1 MIANPVLKLYGDR
14 PYCGIRFVAPY
25 RGMFAMVDE
34 RIKELNKWISE
45 RKECVF
51 GPRFLRYRVIDMQ
64 GEMELEVGSFCECLP
79 ELQGAVACGVMPG
92 GRYATLTYSGLGLA
106 ANKQLLGWID
116 DEGYQSDRMSV
127 ATGDAFACRYE
138 AYLTDP
144 KVEPRKKRWQI
155 ELAIK
160 LKD

>member
-1 MIANPVLKLYGDR
+1 
-14 PYCGIRFVAPY
+14 
-25 RGMFAMVDE
+25 MFARVDE
-34 RIKELNKWISE
+34 RLKELNKWISE
-45 RKECVF
+45 REACAF

-64 GEMELEVGSFCECLP
+64 GDMALEVGAFCEGQP
-79 ELQGAVACGVMPG
+79 ELRGSIAAGIMPG

-106 ANKQLLGWID
+106 ANKQLLGWIEG
-116 DEGYQSDRMSV
+116 EGYESDRTSV

-144 KVEPRKKRWQI
+144 RVEPRKKKWQI

-160 LKD
+160 LKG